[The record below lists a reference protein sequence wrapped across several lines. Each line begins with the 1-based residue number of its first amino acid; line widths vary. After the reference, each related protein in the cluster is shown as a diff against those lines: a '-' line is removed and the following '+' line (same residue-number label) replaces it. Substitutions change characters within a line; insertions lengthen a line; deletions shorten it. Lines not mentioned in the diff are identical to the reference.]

1 MTGNRKRTITR
12 HVDYITSVNPGIAE
26 YSLVAAV
33 FSLHGFSCVHQA
45 QKSIINLVQDTLELV
60 FVRHVGYVLVNED
73 FQLLHSC
80 RDAYSIVVDVDTH
93 NDGWRLHK
101 THVRIDLEVLHS
113 LTRVANH
120 LDESPY
126 LKDGDIL
133 VLADNLHGGVPFRT
147 QVFRRSGKIVRDID
161 KHCAIFL
168 FSHLRGCN
176 VLCSLQYKMRSYLS
190 YGGFKKEIKTHLVFD
205 CLSKFTSGQGFTQ
218 LINESYLHL
227 YHTCVK
233 KSIEYIKTA
242 SNETISK

>member
-45 QKSIINLVQDTLELV
+45 QKSIINLVQDILELLVV
-60 FVRHVGYVLVNED
+60 FVRHGDDVLVNED
-73 FQLLHSC
+73 FQLLHGC

-93 NDGWRLHK
+93 NDGWRLRE

-133 VLADNLHGGVPFRT
+133 VLADDLHGGVPFRT

-161 KHCAIFL
+161 KHVLSSCSCFL
-168 FSHLRGCN
+168 IRRIATY
-176 VLCSLQYKMRSYLS
+176 CSLQYKMRSYLS

-205 CLSKFTSGQGFTQ
+205 CLSKFTFGQG
-218 LINESYLHL
+218 INLNSSTKATFIYTTL
-227 YHTCVK
+227 V
-233 KSIEYIKTA
+233 
-242 SNETISK
+242 

>member
-1 MTGNRKRTITR
+1 MTGNRKRTITC
-12 HVDYITSVNPGIAE
+12 HVDYILSVNPGIAE

-33 FSLHGFSCVHQA
+33 FSLHGFTCVHQA
-45 QKSIINLVQDTLELV
+45 QKSIVNLAQDTLELV
-60 FVRHVGYVLVNED
+60 FVLAHQGDVLVGEA
-73 FQLLHSC
+73 FQLLQT
-80 RDAYSIVVDVDTH
+80 RWDTYSIVVDVDAY
-93 NDGWRLHK
+93 NDGWGLRE

-176 VLCSLQYKMRSYLS
+176 VLCSLQYKMRFHFSQWFLR
-190 YGGFKKEIKTHLVFD
+190 KK
-205 CLSKFTSGQGFTQ
+205 
-218 LINESYLHL
+218 
-227 YHTCVK
+227 
-233 KSIEYIKTA
+233 
-242 SNETISK
+242 

>member
-12 HVDYITSVNPGIAE
+12 HVDYILSVNPGIAE

-45 QKSIINLVQDTLELV
+45 QKSIINLVQDILELLVV
-60 FVRHVGYVLVNED
+60 FVRHGGDVLVNED
-73 FQLLHSC
+73 FQLLHGC
-80 RDAYSIVVDVDTH
+80 RDAYSIVVDVDTY
-93 NDGWRLHK
+93 NDGWRLRK

-133 VLADNLHGGVPFRT
+133 VLADDLHGGVPFRT

-168 FSHLRGCN
+168 FMFSHPQDCD
-176 VLCSLQYKMRSYLS
+176 VLFFTIQDEILSLLWR
-190 YGGFKKEIKTHLVFD
+190 F
-205 CLSKFTSGQGFTQ
+205 
-218 LINESYLHL
+218 
-227 YHTCVK
+227 
-233 KSIEYIKTA
+233 
-242 SNETISK
+242 

>member
-1 MTGNRKRTITR
+1 M
-12 HVDYITSVNPGIAE
+12 
-26 YSLVAAV
+26 
-33 FSLHGFSCVHQA
+33 
-45 QKSIINLVQDTLELV
+45 
-60 FVRHVGYVLVNED
+60 LVNED
-73 FQLLHSC
+73 FQLLHGC
-80 RDAYSIVVDVDTH
+80 RDAYSIVVDVDTY
-93 NDGWRLHK
+93 NDGWRLRK

-133 VLADNLHGGVPFRT
+133 VLADDLHGGVPFRT

-168 FSHLRGCN
+168 FSHPQDCD

-205 CLSKFTSGQGFTQ
+205 CLSKFTFGQGITQ
-218 LINESYLHL
+218 LINES
-227 YHTCVK
+227 
-233 KSIEYIKTA
+233 
-242 SNETISK
+242 

>member
-12 HVDYITSVNPGIAE
+12 HVDYILSANPGITE
-26 YSLVAAV
+26 YSLVAA
-33 FSLHGFSCVHQA
+33 LHGFSCVHQA
-45 QKSIINLVQDTLELV
+45 QKSIINLVQDILELLVV
-60 FVRHVGYVLVNED
+60 FVRHGGDVLVNED
-73 FQLLHSC
+73 FQLLHGC
-80 RDAYSIVVDVDTH
+80 RDAYSIVVDVDTY
-93 NDGWRLHK
+93 NDGWRLRK

-205 CLSKFTSGQGFTQ
+205 CLSKFTFGQGITQ
-218 LINESYLHL
+218 LINES
-227 YHTCVK
+227 
-233 KSIEYIKTA
+233 
-242 SNETISK
+242 

>member
-45 QKSIINLVQDTLELV
+45 QKSIINLVQDTLELTFV
-60 FVRHVGYVLVNED
+60 FVRHGGDVLDNED
-73 FQLLHSC
+73 FQILHSC

-93 NDGWRLHK
+93 NDVWRLRD

-126 LKDGDIL
+126 LKGGDIL
-133 VLADNLHGGVPFRT
+133 VLADDLHGGVPFRT

-161 KHCAIFL
+161 KHRAVFL
-168 FSHLRGCN
+168 FMFSHPQDCD
-176 VLCSLQYKMRSYLS
+176 VLFFTIQDEILSLLWR
-190 YGGFKKEIKTHLVFD
+190 F
-205 CLSKFTSGQGFTQ
+205 
-218 LINESYLHL
+218 
-227 YHTCVK
+227 
-233 KSIEYIKTA
+233 
-242 SNETISK
+242 